1 MAEININSS
10 VANHQETRRFR
21 INPVE
26 MIILATISG
35 VFLNSIYHLFYDPN
49 GFHPAALQNMAAN
62 PVSEGRSPASVSGAF
77 QSAEMTCTDN
87 PERATS
93 ASKIRILGP
102 ICNGTGPSAGAPDT
116 ANVNPTSDPL
126 IRTVVMNET
135 NKFSA
140 TVFTDSVMSKFSTD
154 YIPLS
159 PGKNQVK
166 VEFAYKS
173 GKTVTQDLAF
183 SKY

>member
-1 MAEININSS
+1 MNSN
-10 VANHQETRRFR
+10 VAQDREVRRYR

-26 MIILATISG
+26 MIILAAISG
-35 VFLNSIYHLFYDPN
+35 VFLNSIYHLFYDPS

-77 QSAEMTCTDN
+77 QSAEMNCTDN

-93 ASKIRILGP
+93 ASKIRLLGP
-102 ICNGTGPSAGAPDT
+102 LCSGNAAEP
-116 ANVNPTSDPL
+116 ANVNAASDPL

-140 TVFTDSVMSKFSTD
+140 TVFTDSVMGKFSTD

>member
-1 MAEININSS
+1 MNSN
-10 VANHQETRRFR
+10 VAADREVRRYR

-26 MIILATISG
+26 MIILATIGG
-35 VFLNSIYHLFYDPN
+35 VFLNSIYHLFYDPS
-49 GFHPAALQNMAAN
+49 GFQPAALKTMAAN
-62 PVSEGRSPASVSGAF
+62 PVSEGRSPASVTGAF
-77 QSAEMTCTDN
+77 QNAEINCSSN

-93 ASKIRILGP
+93 ASKIRLLGP
-102 ICNGTGPSAGAPDT
+102 LCNGTETVDGT
-116 ANVNPTSDPL
+116 AAATPDPL
-126 IRTVVMNET
+126 IRTVVTNET

-140 TVFTDSVMSKFSTD
+140 TVFTDAASSKFTTD
-154 YIPLS
+154 YIPLN

>member
-1 MAEININSS
+1 MAEMNMSS
-10 VANHQETRRFR
+10 HVTSVRETRRYR

-26 MIILATISG
+26 MIILATIGG
-35 VFLNSIYHLFYDPN
+35 VFLNSIYHLFYDPS

-77 QSAEMTCTDN
+77 QSAEINCTSN

-93 ASKIRILGP
+93 ATKIRILGP
-102 ICNGTGPSAGAPDT
+102 LCNGTET
-116 ANVNPTSDPL
+116 ATSDPL
-126 IRTVVMNET
+126 IRTVVSNET
-135 NKFSA
+135 NQFSA
-140 TVFTDSVMSKFSTD
+140 TVFTDSVQGKFSTD
-154 YIPLS
+154 YIPLN
-159 PGKNQVK
+159 PGKNQFK

>member
-1 MAEININSS
+1 MAEINSNSNT
-10 VANHQETRRFR
+10 NHPQETRRYR

-26 MIILATISG
+26 MIILATIG
-35 VFLNSIYHLFYDPN
+35 AVFLNSIYHLFYDPS

-62 PVSEGRSPASVSGAF
+62 PVSEGRSPASVSEAF
-77 QSAEMTCTDN
+77 QSAEINCTGN

-102 ICNGTGPSAGAPDT
+102 LCSGAESVPND
-116 ANVNPTSDPL
+116 SL
-126 IRTVVMNET
+126 IRTAVSNET

-140 TVFTDSVMSKFSTD
+140 TVFTDSVLGKFSTD
-154 YIPLS
+154 YIPLN
-159 PGKNQVK
+159 PGKNQLK

>member
-1 MAEININSS
+1 MNSN
-10 VANHQETRRFR
+10 VANDREVRRYK

-49 GFHPAALQNMAAN
+49 GFQPAALKNMAAN
-62 PVSEGRSPASVSGAF
+62 PVSEGRSPASISSGAF
-77 QSAEMTCTDN
+77 QSTEINCSGNAELT
-87 PERATS
+87 TS
-93 ASKIRILGP
+93 ASKIRLLGP
-102 ICNGTGPSAGAPDT
+102 ICGGTEAGNAT
-116 ANVNPTSDPL
+116 VSTDPL
-126 IRTVVMNET
+126 VRTVVMNET

-140 TVFTDSVMSKFSTD
+140 TVFTDGNLGKFSTD
-154 YIPLS
+154 YIPLN
-159 PGKNQVK
+159 PGKNQLK

>member
-1 MAEININSS
+1 MAEVNMNSN
-10 VANHQETRRFR
+10 VATDREVRRYR

-26 MIILATISG
+26 MIILATIGG

-49 GFHPAALQNMAAN
+49 GFQPAALKTMAAN

-77 QSAEMTCTDN
+77 QNAEINCSNN
-87 PERATS
+87 PELATS
-93 ASKIRILGP
+93 ATKIRISGP
-102 ICNGTGPSAGAPDT
+102 LCNGTET
-116 ANVNPTSDPL
+116 AAVTGTAEADPL

-140 TVFTDSVMSKFSTD
+140 TVFTDATLGKFSTD